1 MGKGSRQRPS
11 RVPDRKVDE
20 NWERTFRSEMGDFH
34 VSFGSM
40 VYEVP
45 RDTHIDWADQQDIA
59 DLDKLEGGVTPD
71 E

>member
-1 MGKGSRQRPS
+1 MHVGGTVGKGSRQRPS

-40 VYEVP
+40 VHTVSDGDVAFWRTENDPICY
-45 RDTHIDWADQQDIA
+45 
-59 DLDKLEGGVTPD
+59 TPD